1 MPLIIPHWGN
11 LHYYR
16 NDIEQEDSW
25 KRGISVTL
33 SKTGLSAP
41 NWMVGVFFCNWSF
54 TTLHWF
60 TTSCSKNRKYPVSV
74 SYVVDHLWMQNNLH
88 KLYCNKLFYTLEL
101 DSTKTKTCRKIWKTF
116 WGNIPL
122 VFELNVYYRSVVAGE
137 RSFWLLQKQ
146 SKANCLRNPTP
157 FPDKLKTLWCR
168 QDGRTG
174 VQIDS
179 AVIQDSLTEC
189 LFLSLSHMTIFN
201 SPKKMI
207 IEVVKKW
214 G

>member
-16 NDIEQEDSW
+16 NDIGQKDSW

-54 TTLHWF
+54 TTLHCF
-60 TTSCSKNRKYPVSV
+60 TRSCSKNRKYPVSV
-74 SYVVDHLWMQNNLH
+74 SYVVDHLWMQNNLL

-101 DSTKTKTCRKIWKTF
+101 DSTKTKTCRKVWKTF

-122 VFELNVYYRSVVAGE
+122 VLELKVYSRSVVAGE
-137 RSFWLLQKQ
+137 ASGYYK
-146 SKANCLRNPTP
+146 SKAR
-157 FPDKLKTLWCR
+157 R
-168 QDGRTG
+168 
-174 VQIDS
+174 I
-179 AVIQDSLTEC
+179 AYVI
-189 LFLSLSHMTIFN
+189 
-201 SPKKMI
+201 
-207 IEVVKKW
+207 
-214 G
+214 